1 MANYINSI
9 IGDYKLE
16 KNEDEI
22 MFLTLGFII
31 GFAAGW
37 FVNEKIEDLAG
48 KVMFWKK
55 DKKK

>member
-1 MANYINSI
+1 
-9 IGDYKLE
+9 
-16 KNEDEI
+16 

-37 FVNEKIEDLAG
+37 FVNEKLESLRD

-55 DKKK
+55 DK